1 MRRRAWLPAKT
12 GYKEADEEIAS
23 FCQLRFGTT
32 FETFSKIEVN
42 GKNAEPLFQFLKEN
56 GEIYFKTDDDNLFN
70 DSISYF
76 KSSGFEII
84 KNTYDLQDEPEF
96 WDNIKTEHEDMFTE
110 QGIKIKALIAKVITN

>member
-1 MRRRAWLPAKT
+1 MILKEQQIFLEEMIKQKEYTLIFATHGQEASTIKKRLTHTRQLEK
-12 GYKEADEEIAS
+12 YK
-23 FCQLRFGTT
+23 
-32 FETFSKIEVN
+32 
-42 GKNAEPLFQFLKEN
+42 QFLKEN

-110 QGIKIKALIAKVITN
+110 QGIKIKALIARVITN

>member
-1 MRRRAWLPAKT
+1 MEKYIL
-12 GYKEADEEIAS
+12 
-23 FCQLRFGTT
+23 
-32 FETFSKIEVN
+32 
-42 GKNAEPLFQFLKEN
+42 
-56 GEIYFKTDDDNLFN
+56 KTDDDNLFN

-110 QGIKIKALIAKVITN
+110 QGIKIKALIARVITN